1 MARVAVGRLDR
12 STQAIDHG
20 RFPPRTAQPVT
31 RTPISFIL
39 FAALAACTGKPET
52 SQQAP
57 VDGTT
62 PALAAPASSP
72 AAGTASV
79 VPATAA
85 DADCNLATVLK
96 PGIPGSPGHLIQ
108 SARNP
113 NGDSELAVL
122 MRRFVDDLRSVRPQL
137 EAGEKVA
144 PLLPVHRT
152 MRCAWPTKP
161 EERNQQYDLRAQ
173 AYLAAVAAFD
183 QAPGKDTYNTMI
195 AGCIACHSVSCG
207 GPLEFIGEMTW
218 Q

>member
-1 MARVAVGRLDR
+1 MVVERLDPCVV
-12 STQAIDHG
+12 AIEHG
-20 RFPPRTAQPVT
+20 RFPHRTAQPVT
-31 RTPISFIL
+31 RTPISFVL
-39 FAALAACTGKPET
+39 FAALAACAGKPEA

-57 VDGTT
+57 TDRTA
-62 PALAAPASSP
+62 PAVAAPASSS
-72 AAGTASV
+72 AAGTAAGGTAA
-79 VPATAA
+79 PAT

-122 MRRFVDDLRSVRPQL
+122 MRRFVDDLQTVRPML

-144 PLLPVHRT
+144 PLFPVHRT
-152 MRCAWPTKP
+152 MRCVWPTKP

-173 AYLAAVAAFD
+173 AYLAAVSAFD
-183 QAPGKDTYNTMI
+183 QAPGKDTYNAMI

-207 GPLEFIGEMTW
+207 GPLEFIGEMRW